1 MNNRNEKTDTADG
14 VSIGVRVV
22 KKVMPPPTAANVV
35 VNAEV
40 YPRST
45 REPQLGGRAY
55 Q

>member
-1 MNNRNEKTDTADG
+1 MNNRNDKTDTADG
-14 VSIGVRVV
+14 VSTGVRVV
-22 KKVMPPPTAANVV
+22 KKVMPPTAANVV